1 MEYSGLWRRI
11 GAAILDSMILGI
23 FYGILSKLFNIFYII
38 IYNIEPQP
46 ITLITLGILNIVMYL
61 QYYSVMLSSIEGR
74 TLGMKV
80 VRIRAKTVDGDR
92 VAYLRSLSRYL
103 ISMLPSWI
111 LLYTPYKVM
120 IEMFFTNK
128 TEINSSNSF
137 LVISLLKSLGS
148 SFLFLI
154 ILQIFGVV
162 AMIVFTRKKQS
173 YYDFLTSVV
182 FIRDVEKEIFDKR
195 DVKKDI

>member
-1 MEYSGLWRRI
+1 
-11 GAAILDSMILGI
+11 
-23 FYGILSKLFNIFYII
+23 
-38 IYNIEPQP
+38 
-46 ITLITLGILNIVMYL
+46 
-61 QYYSVMLSSIEGR
+61 
-74 TLGMKV
+74 
-80 VRIRAKTVDGDR
+80 
-92 VAYLRSLSRYL
+92 
-103 ISMLPSWI
+103 
-111 LLYTPYKVM
+111 
-120 IEMFFTNK
+120 MFFTNK
-128 TEINSSNSF
+128 TKINSSNSF